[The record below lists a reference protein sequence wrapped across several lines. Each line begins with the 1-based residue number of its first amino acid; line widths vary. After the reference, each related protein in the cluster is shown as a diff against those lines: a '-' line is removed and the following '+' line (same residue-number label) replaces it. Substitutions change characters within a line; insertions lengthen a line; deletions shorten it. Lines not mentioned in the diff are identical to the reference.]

1 MAITLS
7 SITTKSRPKPPRM
20 TIYGVAGVGKTSFAA
35 SAPSPIFMQ
44 TEDGLSSI
52 DAPTFGLLKTYD
64 EAMEAIGVLYNEE
77 HDFKTVILDSLD
89 WMEPIVS
96 AKVCKENGWANLET
110 PGYGKG
116 HVAALDAWRL
126 ILDGLNALRDDRGMA
141 VVMIAHSDIK
151 KFDAPDTDGYSRYVL
166 KLNPKLAAVVS
177 EASDIIGFVNYRTS
191 IVKTDG
197 GFGKKTIRGVGAGER
212 VLHLEERPGFIAKQR
227 YDLPESIP
235 LLWDTLAAGIPFYAS
250 QQTALAAE

>member
-1 MAITLS
+1 
-7 SITTKSRPKPPRM
+7 
-20 TIYGVAGVGKTSFAA
+20 
-35 SAPSPIFMQ
+35 
-44 TEDGLSSI
+44 
-52 DAPTFGLLKTYD
+52 
-64 EAMEAIGVLYNEE
+64 MEAIGVLYNEE
-77 HDFKTVILDSLD
+77 HEFKTVVIDSLD
-89 WMEPIVS
+89 WLEPIVS
-96 AKVCKENGWANLET
+96 VQVCKDNGWANIET

-116 HVAALDAWRL
+116 HVAALDSWRL

-141 VVMIAHSDIK
+141 IIMIAHSDIK

-166 KLNPKLAAVVS
+166 KLNAKLAAVIS

-197 GFGKKTIRGVGAGER
+197 GFGKKTVRGVGAGER

-235 LLWDTLAAGIPFYAS
+235 LLWENLASGIPYYA
-250 QQTALAAE
+250 QQPAAIAAE